1 LLYGGTALN
10 LATTN
15 EKSIMTSRTQ
25 KGFWAIGLVVV
36 LFATLAA
43 FVYLASEARI
53 TARYTLPSSIMRPS
67 QAPDAVRR
75 GAHLAMIYGC
85 EDCHTAS
92 GAPAFTGQV
101 LHIQPGLTLAAPN
114 LRRFLKHRGPGLFD
128 IALRRA
134 LTPGAQAVWD
144 MPSNAYVYMR
154 DQDIAALLAYFA
166 SLPVIG
172 NEPSGMH
179 FSFRARLAVL
189 AGTLRPANPYGLGL
203 VGPRQL
209 GPAYDGGRYLAMMS
223 CSGCHGADLDGKP
236 GDAPDLR
243 VIQVYDRPQF
253 FALLRQGVVP
263 RGRSAPVMAKL
274 ARRGFQ
280 AFKDYEINA
289 LYDYLKARAK
299 P

>member
-1 LLYGGTALN
+1 
-10 LATTN
+10 
-15 EKSIMTSRTQ
+15 MTERTQ
-25 KGFWAIGLVVV
+25 RGFLVLGLVVALV
-36 LFATLAA
+36 ATLAA

-53 TARYTLPSSIMRPS
+53 TARYTLPSSIMRPAS
-67 QAPDAVRR
+67 TPGAVQR

-85 EDCHTAS
+85 EDCHTAP
-92 GAPAFTGQV
+92 GNPAFTGNM
-101 LHIQPGLTLAAPN
+101 LHVQPGLTLAAPN

-134 LTPGAQAVWD
+134 LTPGAQAIWD
-144 MPSNAYVYMR
+144 MPSNAYVYMS
-154 DQDIAALLAYFA
+154 DQDMAALLAYFS

-172 NEPSGMH
+172 NAPSGMH

-203 VGPRQL
+203 IGPREL

-223 CSGCHGADLDGKP
+223 CSGCHGTDLDGKP
-236 GDAPDLR
+236 NGAPDLR
-243 VIQVYDRPQF
+243 VIQAYDRPQF

-274 ARRGFQ
+274 ARRRFR
-280 AFKDYEINA
+280 ALKDYEINA
-289 LYDYLKARAK
+289 LYDYLKARAE